1 MFISPAYAQTGGG
14 GGFGGFDFIQLAPLL
29 LIFVVF
35 YFLIIRPQQKKVKEH
50 KSMVDA
56 LRRGDRV
63 VTSGGLIGMVTR
75 VVTGD
80 ADATI
85 EIADNVRVKVRRA
98 MISEVLARTEPAEGR
113 DSKEA
118 KESRKS
124 ASAERADSPDDFYTV
139 LGLARSASEAEIAA
153 AHARKSGDAAADE
166 AYDTLKDPKR
176 RKLYDS
182 LGHDDYQAHL
192 KG

>member
-14 GGFGGFDFIQLAPLL
+14 GFGGFDMIQLAPLL

-63 VTSGGLIGMVTR
+63 VTSGGLIGMVTK
-75 VVTGD
+75 VVPGD
-80 ADATI
+80 AEATV
-85 EIADNVRVKVRRA
+85 EIADGVRVKVRRT
-98 MISEVLARTEPAEGR
+98 MISEVLARTEPAEAREG
-113 DSKEA
+113 KEA
-118 KESRKS
+118 KESRKT
-124 ASAERADSPDDFYTV
+124 ASVARAESPDDFYTV
-139 LGLARSASEAEIAA
+139 LGVARSASAAEIAA
-153 AHARKSGDAAADE
+153 AHAGKSGEATANE
-166 AYDTLKDPKR
+166 AYETLKDPMR